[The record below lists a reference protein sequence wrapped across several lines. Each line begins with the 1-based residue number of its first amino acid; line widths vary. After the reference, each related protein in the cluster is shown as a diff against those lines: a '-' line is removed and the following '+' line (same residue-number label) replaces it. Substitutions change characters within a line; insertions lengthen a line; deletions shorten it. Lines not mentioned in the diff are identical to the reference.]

1 MSNVPYQ
8 IVVIAFL
15 LGVVLTPFVRRLALR
30 LGIVDAPD
38 GHRKLHGRTVPLGG
52 GVAVFASMVLAIGVG
67 MLFDTGWSE
76 ALRGDPSFLIA
87 VGGSS
92 LLIVIIGLID
102 DKFELR
108 GRQKFA
114 GQVATVFTLIMVGD
128 LAIERISLF
137 GFDLELGLMAVPFT
151 MFWLLGAI
159 NALNLID
166 GVDGLATTVGV
177 VFSAALAVMAS
188 MMHHTVDAIYALAM
202 AGSLAG
208 FLIYNLPPAKIFLG
222 DAGSML
228 IGLVLG
234 VLAIRSSLKGPATAA
249 LAAPTAIWGVLIFDV
264 GMAILRRK
272 LTGRSLYTTDRGH
285 LHHVLQKR
293 GFSGLGI
300 VLLVGALCALCA
312 SGALISVYLKD
323 ELMAVATLV
332 AVLGTLVATRF
343 FGHSECRL
351 LIQKMRGMAASFV
364 RMPHHPKH
372 QPQPFQSRFQGQREW
387 EILWEALVELAERF
401 DLCSLR
407 LNVNSPSIGEE
418 FHASWERKEH
428 PPASRLWRT
437 EIPLYIAGLSVG
449 RISVAGD
456 VGEDSAFG
464 YLSEFLEALRPFEE
478 RLHELLA
485 PPKVVQPQP
494 VSEMVKVDRQGVGAT
509 FPANE

>member
-1 MSNVPYQ
+1 MLNVPYQ
-8 IVVIAFL
+8 VVVIAFL
-15 LGVVLTPFVRRLALR
+15 LAAALTPSVRRLALR
-30 LGIVDAPD
+30 LGVVDKPD

-52 GVAVFASMVLAIGVG
+52 GVAVFLSMIFAIGAG
-67 MLFDTGWSE
+67 MLFETPWSQ

-87 VGGSS
+87 IGGSS
-92 LLIVIIGLID
+92 LLIVIIGLVD
-102 DKFELR
+102 DRFELR
-108 GRQKFA
+108 GRQKLI
-114 GQVATVFTLIMVGD
+114 GQIVAVFTLVTLGD
-128 LAIERISLF
+128 LAIQRISLF
-137 GFDLELGLMAVPFT
+137 GVDIELGLMAVPFT

-188 MMHHTVDAIYALAM
+188 MMHRNVDAIYALAM

-234 VLAIRSSLKGPATAA
+234 VLAIRSSLKGPATVA

-300 VLLVGALCALCA
+300 VLLVGALCAVCA
-312 SGALISVYLKD
+312 SGALVSVYLRD
-323 ELMAVATLV
+323 ELMAVVTLV

-351 LIQKMRGMAASFV
+351 LVQKMRGVAASLV
-364 RMPHHPKH
+364 RMPHQPKH
-372 QPQPFQSRFQGQREW
+372 QPQPLQSRFQGQREW
-387 EILWEALVELAERF
+387 EVLWEAMVELAERF

-407 LNVNSPSIGEE
+407 LNVSSPSIGEE

-428 PPASRLWRT
+428 PPAARLWRT
-437 EIPLYIAGLSVG
+437 EIPLFIGTLNVG
-449 RISVAGD
+449 RMTVAGN

-464 YLSEFLEALRPFEE
+464 YLSEFLEALQPFEE
-478 RLHELLA
+478 RMHELLDA
-485 PPKVVQPQP
+485 SRDEEPSSDSHP
-494 VSEMVKVDRQGVGAT
+494 VTVGL
-509 FPANE
+509 